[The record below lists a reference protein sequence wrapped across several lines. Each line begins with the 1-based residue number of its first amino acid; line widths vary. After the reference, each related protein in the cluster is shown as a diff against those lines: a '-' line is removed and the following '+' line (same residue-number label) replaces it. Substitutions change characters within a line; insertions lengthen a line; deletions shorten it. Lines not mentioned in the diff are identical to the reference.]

1 MEKKRF
7 RFYLTRIVDVM
18 AEDKEKAMD
27 IFYSSNYENMK
38 ESEFGRDEEYSEI
51 VSDADDYGFL
61 TLK

>member
-27 IFYSSNYENMK
+27 IFYSSNYGNMK
-38 ESEFGRDEEYSEI
+38 ENELGRVEEWSEI
-51 VSDADDYGFL
+51 ESDADDYGFL

>member
-27 IFYSSNYENMK
+27 IFYSSNYGNMK
-38 ESEFGRDEEYSEI
+38 EREFGRDEEYSEI
-51 VSDADDYGFL
+51 ESDADDYGFL